1 MKKTFTLLVIASLM
15 VSNVQGQ
22 TRGTDESKDYVLRT
36 LTFEDKD
43 GDNNGGEFV
52 KKTVEIPLVVKTPGT
67 DGNFK
72 GTYFAGDVEV
82 VMVSKNVEMNPD
94 SGLAPQGNGN

>member
-1 MKKTFTLLVIASLM
+1 MKKTFTLLMIASLM

-43 GDNNGGEFV
+43 Y
-52 KKTVEIPLVVKTPGT
+52 
-67 DGNFK
+67 K
-72 GTYFAGDVEV
+72 GTEGNAKTYWSDLIPASEY
-82 VMVSKNVEMNPD
+82 
-94 SGLAPQGNGN
+94 GNGNGRDS